1 LPPQRRAADGC
12 VRGAAQ
18 VYDATPFLKA
28 HPGGGDSIL
37 IVAGTDAT
45 EEFNAIHSAKAKAQ
59 LLEYCI
65 GDLADENVACELP
78 PLWRGLCVY
87 ATGEPQQALF
97 QARPASH
104 SVHYEQGAMFLALAC
119 EFAEP

>member
-1 LPPQRRAADGC
+1 MCLPQRCCAAEGC

-45 EEFNAIHSAKAKAQ
+45 EEFNAIHSSKAKAQ

-65 GDLADENVACELP
+65 GDLADENVACALP
-78 PLWRGLCVY
+78 PLWRRLCAY
-87 ATGEPQQALF
+87 GRQ
-97 QARPASH
+97 
-104 SVHYEQGAMFLALAC
+104 
-119 EFAEP
+119 